1 MILNNIALA
10 YMIFLMFD
18 DNAKISFAPILGYHL
33 QIPLN
38 DVFGWILPDV
48 NIILPSFDI
57 IGSFWRCLLRPI
69 FMPQEQESSWTS
81 TKNNEP
87 PKIIKS
93 TKAFLQPLAALKS
106 NSKLVRK
113 ITKLNDAKVEFNPTP
128 PETTITKRL
137 HGYTS
142 TEGEI
147 LASNLMH
154 TLIYIMIIYI
164 LYF

>member
-1 MILNNIALA
+1 
-10 YMIFLMFD
+10 MFN
-18 DNAKISFAPILGYHL
+18 DNAIISFAPILGYHL

-38 DVFGWILPDV
+38 DVFGWILPDIK
-48 NIILPSFDI
+48 IILPSFDI

-69 FMPQEQESSWTS
+69 LMPQEQESSWTGTENS
-81 TKNNEP
+81 EP

-93 TKAFLQPLAALKS
+93 TKAFLQPLATLKS

-113 ITKLNDAKVEFNPTP
+113 ITKLNDAKVEFDSTP
-128 PETTITKRL
+128 PKTSITKRL

-154 TLIYIMIIYI
+154 TLI
-164 LYF
+164 

>member
-1 MILNNIALA
+1 
-10 YMIFLMFD
+10 MFN
-18 DNAKISFAPILGYHL
+18 DNAIVSFAPILGYHL

-81 TKNNEP
+81 TKNSEP

-93 TKAFLQPLAALKS
+93 TKAFLQPLATLKS

-113 ITKLNDAKVEFNPTP
+113 ITKLNNAKVDFDPTSS
-128 PETTITKRL
+128 ETLITKRL

-142 TEGEI
+142 TEGKI
-147 LASNLMH
+147 LTSNLMH
-154 TLIYIMIIYI
+154 TLIYIMRIYI
-164 LYF
+164 FCLLMIL